1 MFATLYKTMMSIINQ
16 NVYIME
22 KIDILNSALAESGL
36 TAEAVIKS
44 WYEDNQVSAEFLQ
57 QLCPVGEKTTFQDMN
72 FIPSKKFVTPKK
84 VVPGMFY
91 YADGLIFPELIKD
104 NQVSAIVGCVDKRRG
119 FALGLRE
126 TVLPWSSDWL
136 YVDIPTRLSGKEAT
150 ALILKAAQKVRKN
163 AEAAEWC
170 AEYAFDGIKAGTG
183 FMPSKEELKRIFGN
197 RKKLRESFALLNS
210 GGLSGNCL
218 QEDAFY
224 WSSSESRSYI
234 GNIVWVVRPSDGSL
248 GYYAKHSRGRVRC
261 VVEFKI

>member
-1 MFATLYKTMMSIINQ
+1 MKKL
-16 NVYIME
+16 E
-22 KIDILNSALAESGL
+22 ILNGVVKEFGL
-36 TAEAVIKS
+36 TAEAVVKS
-44 WYEDNQVSAEFLQ
+44 WYENNQISAEFLQ
-57 QLCPVGEKTTFQDMN
+57 QLCSLGKKTTFQDMN

-84 VVPGMFY
+84 IEPGMFY

-104 NQVSAIVGCVDKRRG
+104 NQVSAIVGCVDRNHG
-119 FALGLRE
+119 LALGLRE
-126 TVLPWSSDWL
+126 TELPWSSNFL

-170 AEYAFDGIKAGTG
+170 AEYAFDGIKAGAG

-197 RKKLRESFALLNS
+197 RKKLRESFALLTS

-224 WSSSESRSYI
+224 WSSSEY
-234 GNIVWVVRPSDGSL
+234 NYTFVWRVRPSVGTMHHYSTKDYSL
-248 GYYAKHSRGRVRC
+248 RVRC
-261 VVEFKI
+261 AVEFKV

>member
-1 MFATLYKTMMSIINQ
+1 MK
-16 NVYIME
+16 
-22 KIDILNSALAESGL
+22 KIA
-36 TAEAVIKS
+36 K
-44 WYEDNQVSAEFLQ
+44 EDGFGKVSLF
-57 QLCPVGEKTTFQDMN
+57 
-72 FIPSKKFVTPKK
+72 PSKKFVTPKK

-104 NQVSAIVGCVDKRRG
+104 NWVSAIVGCVDKRRG

-136 YVDIPTRLSGKEAT
+136 YVDIPTKLSGKEAT

-170 AEYAFDGIKAGTG
+170 AEYAFDGTEAGKG
-183 FMPSKEELKRIFGN
+183 FIPSKEELKRLFGN
-197 RKKLRESFALLNS
+197 RKKLRQSFALLNS

-218 QEDAFY
+218 QKDAFY
-224 WSSSESRSYI
+224 WSSSESYC
-234 GNIVWVVRPSDGSL
+234 GDYHAWVVRPSDGNVS
-248 GYYAKHSRGRVRC
+248 YSTKDDSGRVRC

>member
-1 MFATLYKTMMSIINQ
+1 MKKL
-16 NVYIME
+16 E
-22 KIDILNSALAESGL
+22 ILNGVVKEFGL
-36 TAEAVIKS
+36 TEEAVVKS
-44 WYEDNQVSAEFLQ
+44 WYENNQISTEFLQ

-72 FIPSKKFVTPKK
+72 FTPSKKFVTPKK
-84 VVPGMFY
+84 IEPGMFY

-104 NQVSAIVGCVDKRRG
+104 SQVSAIVGCVDRNHG
-119 FALGLRE
+119 LALGLRE
-126 TVLPWSSDWL
+126 TELPWSSDWL

-224 WSSSESRSYI
+224 WSSSEGYNDGAWR
-234 GNIVWVVRPSDGSL
+234 VRPSDGGMDDDYGK
-248 GYYAKHSRGRVRC
+248 GYSVPVRC
-261 VVEFKI
+261 VLAF

>member
-1 MFATLYKTMMSIINQ
+1 MK
-16 NVYIME
+16 

-36 TAEAVIKS
+36 TAEAVVKS
-44 WYEDNQVSAEFLQ
+44 WYENNQISAEFLQ
-57 QLCPVGEKTTFQDMN
+57 QLCSLGKKTTFQDMN

-84 VVPGMFY
+84 IVPGMFY

-119 FALGLRE
+119 LALGLRE
-126 TVLPWSSDWL
+126 AVLPWSSDWL

-150 ALILKAAQKVRKN
+150 ALILKTAKEKQEN

-170 AEYAFDGIKAGTG
+170 AEYAFDSIKAGTG
-183 FMPSKEELKRIFGN
+183 FLPNKEELKHIFGN

-210 GGLSGNCL
+210 RGLSVDSL

-224 WSSSESRSYI
+224 WSSSEYDDSDLHAWR
-234 GNIVWVVRPSDGSL
+234 VRPSG
-248 GYYAKHSRGRVRC
+248 GYVGNLYGKSVSSRVRC
-261 VVEFKI
+261 AIEFKI